1 MTVHEITCPHCGKS
15 FAIDEAGYAQILKQV
30 RDEEFANSLQER
42 MESWEEQKKVEIQ
55 LAEAKV
61 AEKLHEE
68 IVKREADVAKLVAE
82 KESQELKQQL
92 AIKEALAKIEKERD
106 ELANAVKNQKLER
119 EVSEKALE
127 EKYRTQ
133 IQDRDDSI
141 ERLKDL
147 KAQLS
152 TKMLGETLE
161 QHCEIQFN
169 EIRATAFPTAYF
181 EKDND
186 ARDGSKGDYI
196 FRDLDESGLESVS
209 IMFEM
214 KNENETTATKKKNEH
229 FFAELDKDRTAKG
242 CEYAILV
249 TMLEPDNELYNAGIV
264 DVSHRYPKMY
274 VIRPQFFIPMI
285 SLLRNAAQKSLT
297 YKAELELVR
306 SQNIDVTNFEK
317 DLNEFKAGFSRNYD
331 LASKKFEEAIKHID
345 ATMKS
350 LQKVRDSLVSSENQL
365 RLASNKAEDVTV
377 KKLTRKNPTM
387 AAKFAAIADE
397 Q

>member
-1 MTVHEITCPHCGKS
+1 MSAHEITCPHCGKS

-42 MESWEEQKKVEIQ
+42 MDSWEEQKKVEIQ

-82 KESQELKQQL
+82 RESQELKQQL

-106 ELANAVKNQKLER
+106 ELANTVKNQKLER

-169 EIRATAFPTAYF
+169 EIRSTAFPTAYF

-249 TMLEPDNELYNAGIV
+249 TMLEPDNELYNSGIV

-387 AAKFAAIADE
+387 AAKFAAVPE
-397 Q
+397 E

>member
-1 MTVHEITCPHCGKS
+1 MSTHEINCPHCGKS

-30 RDEEFANSLQER
+30 RDEEFATSLQER
-42 MESWEEQKKVEIQ
+42 MDSWEEQKKAEIQ

-68 IVKREADVAKLVAE
+68 IVKRNADIAKLEAE
-82 KESQELKQQL
+82 REAQDLKQQL

-106 ELANAVKNQKLER
+106 ELANTVKNQKLER
-119 EVSEKALE
+119 EVAEKALE

-169 EIRATAFPTAYF
+169 EIRATAFPNAYF

-249 TMLEPDNELYNAGIV
+249 TMLEPDNELYNSGIV

-387 AAKFAAIADE
+387 AAKFAAVAE
-397 Q
+397 E

>member
-1 MTVHEITCPHCGKS
+1 MSAHEITCPHCGKS

-42 MESWEEQKKVEIQ
+42 MDSWEEQKKVEIQ

-106 ELANAVKNQKLER
+106 ELANTVKNQKLER

-169 EIRATAFPTAYF
+169 EIRSTAFPTAYF

-249 TMLEPDNELYNAGIV
+249 TMLEPDNELYNSGIV

-345 ATMKS
+345 TTMKS

-387 AAKFAAIADE
+387 AAKFAAAPE
-397 Q
+397 E

>member
-1 MTVHEITCPHCGKS
+1 MSAHEITCPHCGKS

-42 MESWEEQKKVEIQ
+42 MDSWEEQKKVEIQ

-68 IVKREADVAKLVAE
+68 IVKREADLAKLVAE
-82 KESQELKQQL
+82 RESQELKQQL

-106 ELANAVKNQKLER
+106 ELANTVKNQKLER

-141 ERLKDL
+141 ERLKDM

-169 EIRATAFPTAYF
+169 EIRATAFPNAYF

-249 TMLEPDNELYNAGIV
+249 TMLEPDNELYNSGIV

-387 AAKFAAIADE
+387 AAKFAAVAE
-397 Q
+397 E